1 MSEDSKKQPHED
13 VIRRTEN
20 LARDAEHR
28 LPAWLRPGNP
38 ESRWPVL
45 VALLAAIAMQRA
57 IPERYTVVPRWPLIA
72 MEVLLLLVLLVINPN
87 RLTRPTKVGKAATLL
102 LLAAIT
108 VDNTASAVVLDYHI
122 LTGKVSNDPAVL
134 LGSGAAVFINNVIVF
149 GIWYWEI
156 DLGGPFAR
164 SGLKEPKRMFP
175 DFMFPQM
182 DKREFAPDDWKPRF
196 LDYLYVSVTNVMAFS
211 PTDTMPLTHR
221 AKAMMAV
228 QAWVAVT
235 TVALV
240 FARAVNVLR

>member
-1 MSEDSKKQPHED
+1 MTKDNKKRPDESTVQRAEQ
-13 VIRRTEN
+13 
-20 LARDAEHR
+20 LAREAEQR
-28 LPAWLRPGNP
+28 VPAWLRPGNP

-45 VALLAAIAMQRA
+45 VALIAAIAMQRA
-57 IPERYTVVPRWPLIA
+57 IPERYTVVPRWPLIG
-72 MEVLLLLVLLVINPN
+72 MEVLLVLVLLVINPN
-87 RLTRPTKVGKAATLL
+87 RLTRPTVLGKAATLL

-134 LGSGAAVFINNVIVF
+134 LGSGAAVFINNVIAF

-156 DLGGPFAR
+156 DRGGPFAR
-164 SGLKEPKRMFP
+164 AGVKDSKRIYP

-182 DKREFAPDDWKPRF
+182 DKREFAPDDWSPRF

-221 AKAMMAV
+221 AKAMMAT